1 MAHHVF
7 SEFRETIEAIQQG
20 KLKELAIPKLV
31 AVGDTVEFVS
41 PPTLYPPHEALDF
54 PEENPINAFVVVSKV
69 ERGPDHRF
77 PWLIHWKMTF
87 EVRIQ
92 SQLEK

>member
-1 MAHHVF
+1 MAHHEF
-7 SEFRETIEAIQQG
+7 SELRETIKAIQQG

-31 AVGDTVEFVS
+31 AVGDIVEFVS
-41 PPTLYPPHEALDF
+41 PPPLDPLHEALDF
-54 PEENPINAFVVVSKV
+54 PEENPINASVVVSKV
-69 ERGPDHRF
+69 EPGTDHRF
-77 PWLIHWKMTF
+77 PWLVHWKMTL